1 MSDFNDRGQRRQPDY
16 LQDAFKDIF
25 RDATRPEIWETE
37 DDSRLFIRNIM
48 KDTMEDQGIS
58 AQELSKKANVSVE
71 TINAFLAG
79 EGDLRDSEP
88 LTKIERALR
97 VNLSSW

>member
-1 MSDFNDRGQRRQPDY
+1 MSDFDDRGHRPQGNSLSR
-16 LQDAFKDIF
+16 AFKDIF
-25 RDATRPEIWETE
+25 RDAKRPEIWETE
-37 DDSRLFIRNIM
+37 DDSRLFIRDIM
-48 KDTMEDQGIS
+48 KDTMEAQGIS
-58 AQELSKKANVSVE
+58 AQDLSKKANVSVE

-79 EGDLRDSEP
+79 RGDLSDSEP

>member
-1 MSDFNDRGQRRQPDY
+1 MSDFDDRGHRPQGNSLSR
-16 LQDAFKDIF
+16 AFKDIF
-25 RDATRPEIWETE
+25 RDAKRPEIWETE
-37 DDSRLFIRNIM
+37 QDSRLFIRDIM
-48 KDTMEDQGIS
+48 RDAMHQRGMS
-58 AQELSKKANVSVE
+58 AEELSQKANVPLE

-79 EGDLRDSEP
+79 QGDLSDSEP